1 MVAENQHET
10 VAFLSDPGTHGITNK
25 IEIKCIHQKL
35 QWHGCY

>member
-25 IEIKCIHQKL
+25 IEIIETHIS
-35 QWHGCY
+35 